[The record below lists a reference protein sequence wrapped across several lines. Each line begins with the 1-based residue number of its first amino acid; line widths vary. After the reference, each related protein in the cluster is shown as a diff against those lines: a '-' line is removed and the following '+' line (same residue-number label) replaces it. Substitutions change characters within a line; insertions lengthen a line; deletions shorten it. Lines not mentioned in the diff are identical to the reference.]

1 MGWNRVEVVWELKI
15 SEFNLVI
22 EVNNYFLEEVII
34 ELRFKGGAES
44 NWVKECRKE
53 RKGLLGR
60 GISMW
65 KCFMVG

>member
-1 MGWNRVEVVWELKI
+1 MKI

-60 GISMW
+60 GISM
-65 KCFMVG
+65 